1 MYKKYVKQRQRSRGK
16 SGKSRNENSKT
27 KKMCQ
32 SRDRNCCCFWFAAMF
47 NSVDVIKSCGTN
59 NKNKTK
65 QPDVIYIYICINIK
79 NVVKEEKDTSNLPRA
94 MWAQRKLTLKRIT
107 ACQRLVFCDQLSL
120 SPFLHFSCLLPNFL
134 RPYLRVSDVV
144 C

>member
-1 MYKKYVKQRQRSRGK
+1 MKIQRQRKCARAETEIVAAFGLRLCSILLTL
-16 SGKSRNENSKT
+16 SKVAAQIT
-27 KKMCQ
+27 KTRRSSQ
-32 SRDRNCCCFWFAAMF
+32 
-47 NSVDVIKSCGTN
+47 TL
-59 NKNKTK
+59 
-65 QPDVIYIYICINIK
+65 YIYICINIK